1 MKLILAPMTKIQAA
15 SYATRMFM
23 TAFTQATCVSHSLAA
38 DGSRYGEQ
46 PRRAET
52 ECFQRG
58 GLKIPHRK
66 EPICNQMLR
75 DGSNFKSTIKTPEFQ
90 H

>member
-23 TAFTQATCVSHSLAA
+23 TAFTQAACVSYSLAA
-38 DGSRYGEQ
+38 NGFRYGEQ

-52 ECFQRG
+52 GCFQRG
-58 GLKIPHRK
+58 GLTIPHRK
-66 EPICNQMLR
+66 ESIM
-75 DGSNFKSTIKTPEFQ
+75 
-90 H
+90 